1 MQTKKVAALIAAL
14 ALAGATTPT
23 VAFAGPPGHDQKGK
37 CNSGNGNQ
45 SETACTCGPAP
56 RALRSPCTPD
66 DGPPGYCDFSQP
78 ASVLSLL
85 LRQKPVGRLGGGR

>member
-45 SETACTCGPAP
+45 SET
-56 RALRSPCTPD
+56 D
-66 DGPPGYCDFSQP
+66 P
-78 ASVLSLL
+78 ASDCDPGNSA
-85 LRQKPVGRLGGGR
+85 GHNNGGD